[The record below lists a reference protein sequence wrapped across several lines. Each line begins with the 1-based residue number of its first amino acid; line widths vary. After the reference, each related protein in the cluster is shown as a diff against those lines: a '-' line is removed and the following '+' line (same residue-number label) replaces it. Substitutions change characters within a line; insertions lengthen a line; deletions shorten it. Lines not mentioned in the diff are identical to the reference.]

1 MSDENLHKDV
11 LKARKEYKREYM
23 REYMRARRRNPQRY
37 SSPRPQNLH
46 GPVTPANL
54 PRTESTKALLQ
65 AHYAHVLT
73 LFSETG
79 HELATASYQLAA
91 ANQELATLKR
101 QIDTQLLQEELKLRQ
116 DEINAQREEV
126 KNLREELKHLRDEVK
141 TLREELKHLRAEV
154 KNLREASKTQ
164 VLKVQE
170 PLPPP
175 LPTTTKPLEPGLVDP
190 DRRPS
195 PADDTPAD
203 WMML

>member
-1 MSDENLHKDV
+1 MPDENLHKDV

-46 GPVTPANL
+46 GPVAPPNL
-54 PRTESTKALLQ
+54 PRTESVKALLQ
-65 AHYAHVLT
+65 AHLDHVLT

-79 HELATASYQLAA
+79 HELATVSNQLAT
-91 ANQELATLKR
+91 ANQELATLKG
-101 QIDTQLLQEELKLRQ
+101 QIDLPIDTQLLQEELKLRQ

-141 TLREELKHLRAEV
+141 TLREAK
-154 KNLREASKTQ
+154 KTQ
-164 VLKVQE
+164 VLKPQE
-170 PLPPP
+170 P
-175 LPTTTKPLEPGLVDP
+175 LPTTTKPPEPGLVDP

-195 PADDTPAD
+195 PADDTPAP
-203 WMML
+203 WML

>member
-23 REYMRARRRNPQRY
+23 REYMRARRR
-37 SSPRPQNLH
+37 SSRIQPSLRPQNLY
-46 GPVTPANL
+46 GPVAPANL
-54 PRTESTKALLQ
+54 PRTDSVKALLQ
-65 AHYAHVLT
+65 AHYAHVLN

-79 HELATASYQLAA
+79 HELAAVSYQLAT
-91 ANQELATLKR
+91 ANQELATLKG
-101 QIDTQLLQEELKLRQ
+101 QIDLPIDTQLLQEELKLRQ

-141 TLREELKHLRAEV
+141 TLRES
-154 KNLREASKTQ
+154 SKIQ
-164 VLKVQE
+164 VLKAQE
-170 PLPPP
+170 NLPPP

-195 PADDTPAD
+195 PADDTPAP
-203 WMML
+203 WMM

>member
-1 MSDENLHKDV
+1 MSDKNLHTDA

-23 REYMRARRRNPQRY
+23 REYMRSRRRSPQRY

-46 GPVTPANL
+46 GPVAPPNL
-54 PRTESTKALLQ
+54 PRTESAKALLQ

-79 HELATASYQLAA
+79 HELATISYQLAT
-91 ANQELATLKR
+91 ANQELATLKG
-101 QIDTQLLQEELKLRQ
+101 QNDLPIDTQLLQEELKLRQ

-126 KNLREELKHLRDEVK
+126 KNLREELKHLRE
-141 TLREELKHLRAEV
+141 EV
-154 KNLREASKTQ
+154 KNLRESQKTQ

-175 LPTTTKPLEPGLVDP
+175 SPAATKPPEAGFVDP
-190 DRRPS
+190 ARRPS
-195 PADDTPAD
+195 LADDTPAD
-203 WMML
+203 WML

>member
-1 MSDENLHKDV
+1 MPDENLHKDV

-46 GPVTPANL
+46 GPVAPQNL

-79 HELATASYQLAA
+79 HELATVSYQLAT
-91 ANQELATLKR
+91 ANQELATLKG
-101 QIDTQLLQEELKLRQ
+101 QNDLPIDTQLLQEELKLRQ
-116 DEINAQREEV
+116 DELNTQRE
-126 KNLREELKHLRDEVK
+126 EVK
-141 TLREELKHLRAEV
+141 TLREELKYLRDEV
-154 KNLREASKTQ
+154 KNLREAKKTQ
-164 VLKVQE
+164 VLKPQE

-175 LPTTTKPLEPGLVDP
+175 LPTTTKQPEPGLVDP

-195 PADDTPAD
+195 SADDPPAS
-203 WMML
+203 WML

>member
-46 GPVTPANL
+46 GPAAPQNL
-54 PRTESTKALLQ
+54 PRIESVKALYR

-91 ANQELATLKR
+91 ANQELATLKG
-101 QIDTQLLQEELKLRQ
+101 QNDLPIDTQLLQEELKLRQ

-126 KNLREELKHLRDEVK
+126 KTLREELKHLRDEIK
-141 TLREELKHLRAEV
+141 T
-154 KNLREASKTQ
+154 LREASKAQ
-164 VLKVQE
+164 VLKPQE
-170 PLPPP
+170 LPP
-175 LPTTTKPLEPGLVDP
+175 LPTATRPLEPGLVDP

-195 PADDTPAD
+195 SADEPEPE
-203 WMML
+203 W